1 MNELPSYATVEQV
14 EAGFRELTTEEEAK
28 CQALIVEAGIM
39 IDAIAPDANENA
51 KCLVTCRMVRRQLGS
66 GDDIPIGATQS
77 TVSALGYSQTFGF
90 GSGAS
95 AGEMYLGKAEKI
107 LLGVGNK
114 IGASNPYGG
123 ECHA

>member
-1 MNELPSYATVEQV
+1 MINAYATPEDVA
-14 EAGFRELTTEEEAK
+14 AGFRELSDAETAK
-28 CQALIVEAGIM
+28 CNALIVEAAVM
-39 IDAIAPDANENA
+39 IDAVAPGADCDR
-51 KCLVTCRMVRRQLGS
+51 KRLVTCRMVRRQLGS
-66 GDDIPIGATQS
+66 GDDMPIGATQS

-95 AGEMYLGKAEKI
+95 AGEMYLGKAEKM